1 MALSG
6 CIFDMRNLLLLAGFS
21 LLLSC
26 QTDSGEI
33 DLSTVNR
40 NSEFARFDQA
50 FFTTDTANLE
60 REISELASEFPE
72 FFTGGRNPVFWRAQR
87 TDELQLELFNKS
99 QKVFTEFDELNENL
113 DFSMKHFYHFFPETP
128 DIKFYTYI
136 SNLDFEYPILYA
148 DSVCFAAL
156 DLYLGPSQAYYQH
169 LPQYIAFY
177 RQPAFLIRDIIYELA
192 KSKTPPL
199 KPGGTL
205 LDAMIYH
212 GKLLYATKKIMP
224 QSEEQLIMQ
233 YTPDEMGFCN
243 QNERSMWAYF
253 IENKYLFST
262 SQDLKNRFIE
272 LAPFSKFRMDF
283 DQETPGMAGRWLGLQ
298 ILKAYADRNQE
309 LTLSEILVEQDS
321 RKILKL
327 SGYKP

>member
-1 MALSG
+1 
-6 CIFDMRNLLLLAGFS
+6 MRNLLLLVGFS
-21 LLLSC
+21 LILSC

-33 DLSTVNR
+33 DISSVDR
-40 NSEFARFDQA
+40 ESEFVRFDQA
-50 FFTTDTANLE
+50 FFTIDTTNFD
-60 REISELASEFPE
+60 RGITELANKFPE

-87 TDELQLELFNKS
+87 RDELQLELFNKS

-113 DFSMKHFYHFFPETP
+113 NFSMKHFYYFFPETP

-136 SNLDFEYPILYA
+136 SNLDFEYPVLYA

-169 LPQYIAFY
+169 LPEYISFY
-177 RQPAFLIRDIIYELA
+177 RQPAFLIRDIIHEMA
-192 KSKTPPL
+192 KPQIPTL
-199 KPGGTL
+199 NPGGTL

-212 GKLLYATKKIMP
+212 GKLLYATKKMMP
-224 QSEEQLIMQ
+224 QSEEQLIVQ
-233 YTPDEMGFCN
+233 YSPEELGFCQQN
-243 QNERSMWAYF
+243 QRSMWAYF
-253 IENKYLFST
+253 IENNYLFST

-283 DQETPGMAGRWLGLQ
+283 DQETPGMVGRWLGLQ
-298 ILKAYADRNQE
+298 IVKAYAANNPKLALNE
-309 LTLSEILVEQDS
+309 ILSEPDS